1 MRVPGARQY
10 DYQDHLWFKF
20 EVEELLKREVVQNWP
35 SIRKRPIRKEYVY
48 IQRNFLLQ
56 INWIEKRFTA
66 EAGEEYF
73 SKNDVVPLVPFKN
86 MDLRQVLYF
95 NPETYVDKD
104 GNTMSYGKEILM
116 NPKNKN
122 GSFIM
127 EATQFFYPISL
138 GSWFYNDNDTENFFR
153 SYMFR
158 WKGGGEL
165 LVNGTFLEFSK
176 LNYNELPSNLSS
188 VLIWVGRGIMDWH
201 WQPKNERHI
210 FNYISLKRDF
220 NDSLVR
226 KLSSKIPWYLDCNS
240 YIEHIGRFKRFPEN
254 AWLMFLNVKNAN
266 GQFYRPYR
274 VINSEAYLQEEADFY
289 AVPKAKIGE
298 FFNLAKDDDAYLAI
312 FKKVEDESRDAEEV
326 WISDVLLGMR

>member
-1 MRVPGARQY
+1 
-10 DYQDHLWFKF
+10 
-20 EVEELLKREVVQNWP
+20 
-35 SIRKRPIRKEYVY
+35 
-48 IQRNFLLQ
+48 
-56 INWIEKRFTA
+56 
-66 EAGEEYF
+66 
-73 SKNDVVPLVPFKN
+73 